1 MWSKQSWWVVTST
14 NPSLI
19 SVLLCEYLT
28 LVTYVSVCFALAEYI
43 DGESPGLSGLK
54 AETQQQGEYIGDSE
68 GVHIFFLS
76 HIHIFH
82 SSNKQNLFFMVA
94 ILLFTALILRNI
106 APLSTADGILTMLAS
121 YASLSAGNIR
131 LIKDK
136 QTGQKRGFAFVQFS
150 SPLVWYCCIQYVSF
164 GGYTL
169 DNLMSSFLV

>member
-1 MWSKQSWWVVTST
+1 M
-14 NPSLI
+14 
-19 SVLLCEYLT
+19 
-28 LVTYVSVCFALAEYI
+28 
-43 DGESPGLSGLK
+43 
-54 AETQQQGEYIGDSE
+54 
-68 GVHIFFLS
+68 FFLS

-106 APLSTADGILTMLAS
+106 APLSTADGIFAMLAS

-136 QTGQKRGFAFVQFS
+136 QTGQNRGFAFVQFS
-150 SPLVWYCCIQYVSF
+150 SPLVWYLVWYCCIQYVSF

-169 DNLMSSFLV
+169 DNLMSSFLVQEASQLLTILQSLQPPLKLDGKTIGVDYAKSARK